1 MMWRQYLKLTSVE
14 FRIFLREPVAVFFNL
29 FFPLMF
35 LFLTMHVFLSKE
47 AVEQGA
53 INVYIPAFIII
64 ITTGVSFFNIPIY
77 IVKYR
82 NTKFLK
88 RLRVA
93 PLSPI
98 TILLSLGTANL
109 LMLLFG
115 LVILVL
121 LGIFLYGASFHG
133 NILLFTGGLLLSFLS
148 LGSIGLL
155 IASFSRGM
163 RTVNV
168 IGQLV
173 YYPML
178 FLSGAIPLHLPG
190 WLESIARVLP
200 ITYAVELTQRLWNL
214 DYFENTLHYQWQTGS
229 AWIDVAV
236 LSAYLLGAIS
246 IALLTFKWE

>member
-1 MMWRQYLKLTSVE
+1 MLKQYLKLTAVE
-14 FRIFLREPVAVFFNL
+14 FRIFLREPMAVFFNL

-35 LFLTMHVFLSKE
+35 LFLTMHVFLPKSQ
-47 AVEQGA
+47 VENGA

-93 PLSPI
+93 PINPA

-109 LMLLFG
+109 LMLIFG

-121 LGIFLYGASFHG
+121 LGVFFYGAQFDGNIFLF
-133 NILLFTGGLLLSFLS
+133 LGGVMLSFLS
-148 LGSIGLL
+148 LGSLGLMV
-155 IASFSRGM
+155 ASFTRGM

-168 IGQLV
+168 VGQII

-178 FLSGAIPLHLPG
+178 FLSGAIPLDLPN
-190 WLESIARVLP
+190 WLETFSKILP
-200 ITYAVELTQRLWNL
+200 ITYGVELTKRLWNHS
-214 DYFENTLHYQWQTGS
+214 YFENTLHQQWQTS
-229 AWIDVAV
+229 SPWIDVAI
-236 LSAYLLGAIS
+236 LAAYFVVGMTL
-246 IALLTFKWE
+246 ALKTFKWE

>member
-1 MMWRQYLKLTSVE
+1 
-14 FRIFLREPVAVFFNL
+14 
-29 FFPLMF
+29 
-35 LFLTMHVFLSKE
+35 MHVFLSKE
-47 AVEQGA
+47 SIEMGA

-93 PLSPI
+93 PLSPV

-109 LMLLFG
+109 LMLIFG
-115 LVILVL
+115 LIIEVL
-121 LGIFLYGASFHG
+121 LGILVYGATFQG
-133 NILLFTGGLLLSFLS
+133 NVFLFIGGVLLSFLS
-148 LGSIGLL
+148 LGSIGLM

-168 IGQLV
+168 VGQLI

-178 FLSGAIPLHLPG
+178 FLSGALPIHLPP
-190 WLESIARVLP
+190 WLEAVARVLP
-200 ITYAVELTQRLWNL
+200 ITYAVELTQRLWN
-214 DYFENTLHYQWQTGS
+214 YRFFENTMHYQWQTPS
-229 AWIDVAV
+229 ALVDIIV
-236 LSAYLLGAIS
+236 LTVYLIIGLSIS
-246 IALLTFKWE
+246 LYTFKWE